1 MYRNSELVQKQLP
14 GFRRGQSHFP
24 CGKIGTVPKL
34 FTYEFSVGRCGGSVF
49 ILVSLLVA
57 GPACQAT
64 LAGSDGDRAGPLR
77 IGWASADLTPGK
89 PVVLTGFSQA
99 RVSEGVADPITATV
113 LAIESGGDGVPA
125 GAVIMVSCDLISIS
139 DELRDRVRAKVKR
152 SLPEIDSSKV
162 VLNATHTHC
171 GPETRTKPDLA
182 EKLDKFGLEVPLAWS
197 RWGIDLG
204 AMSPLDYVEFASD
217 QIAKAVERAW
227 TSRKPGG
234 VSFGLAYAVVG
245 HNRLT
250 AYTDGHSRMYGSVD
264 QPNFSHIEGY
274 EDHSVNLLY
283 TWNAYRKLTGVLI
296 NVAVPSQASGGSRIS
311 ADFWHE
317 TRNELRNRLG
327 EELFVLPQCS
337 AAGDQ
342 SPVVLIGRK
351 AEDRM
356 ERLTGRSR
364 REQIAVRIADAVISI
379 LPGMEKT
386 VDWNPAFSHR
396 MERVKLSRRRLSE
409 QDIKTP
415 RKTHHRPQLESVEEA
430 FDRLRQEYQAIL
442 RRIQEQ
448 PELKQKRGWYQE
460 ITGVYWRMARASRV
474 LDRFELQKT
483 QPAVPVE
490 VHVIRLGDMAIA
502 TNPFELYL
510 DFGSRMKARSKAV
523 QTFVVQLAGSGSY
536 VPTERSVAGGAYGAI
551 PESTEVGP
559 EGGRELVERTLEL
572 LDSFWG
578 EKEK

>member
-1 MYRNSELVQKQLP
+1 MYRNSLRLFGGLVP
-14 GFRRGQSHFP
+14 A
-24 CGKIGTVPKL
+24 
-34 FTYEFSVGRCGGSVF
+34 
-49 ILVSLLVA
+49 LVSLLVA
-57 GPACQAT
+57 G
-64 LAGSDGDRAGPLR
+64 LAWQVTFAASDGEQAGPLR
-77 IGWASADLTPGK
+77 VGWAAADLTPEE
-89 PVVLTGFSQA
+89 PVVLTGFSRA
-99 RVSEGVADPITATV
+99 RVSEGVLDPITATV
-113 LAIESGGDGVPA
+113 LAIESVRAGDPA
-125 GAVIMVSCDLISIS
+125 GMVIMVSCDLISIS
-139 DELRDRVRAKVKR
+139 DELRDRVRAKVKQF
-152 SLPEIDSSKV
+152 LPEIDANNV

-171 GPETRTKPDLA
+171 APETRTMPDLA
-182 EKLDKFGLEVPLAWS
+182 EKLDKFGLDVPLAWS

-204 AMSPLDYVEFASD
+204 AMSPLDYLEFASD
-217 QIAKAVERAW
+217 QVAEAVEQAW
-227 TSRKPGG
+227 TNRKPGG
-234 VSFGLAYAVVG
+234 MSFGLGQAVVG

-250 AYTDGHSRMYGSVD
+250 AYTGGNSKMYGSTD
-264 QPNFSHIEGY
+264 QPDFSHIEGY

-283 TWNAYRKLTGVLI
+283 TWNADRELTGVLI

-327 EELFVLPQCS
+327 EGLFVFPQCS

-342 SPVVLIGRK
+342 SPVVLVAKK
-351 AEDRM
+351 AESRM

-364 REQIAVRIADAVISI
+364 REQIAVRIADAVTSI
-379 LPGMEKT
+379 LPVMEKS
-386 VDWNPAFSHR
+386 VEWNPAFFHR
-396 MERVKLSRRRLSE
+396 MEQVELSRRRLSE

-430 FDRLRQEYQAIL
+430 FERLREEYRTMRHKIG
-442 RRIQEQ
+442 EQ
-448 PELKQKRGWYQE
+448 PELKRKRGWFNE

-510 DFGSRMKARSKAV
+510 DFGIQMKARSRAV
-523 QTFVVQLAGSGSY
+523 QTFVVQLAGGGSY
-536 VPTERSVAGGAYGAI
+536 VPTERSVAGGGYGAI

-572 LDSFWG
+572 LGSLWP
-578 EKEK
+578 EE